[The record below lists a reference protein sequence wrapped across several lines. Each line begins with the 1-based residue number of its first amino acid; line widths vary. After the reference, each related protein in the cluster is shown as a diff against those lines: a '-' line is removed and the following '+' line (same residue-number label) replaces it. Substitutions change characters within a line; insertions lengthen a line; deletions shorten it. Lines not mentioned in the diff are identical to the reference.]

1 MNQSLGPILDQVMPT
16 VIASG
21 LLVSLCTIQTPST
34 TDDAIGAPV
43 GTYVDVVGLIDIPCT
58 APPEGIGTGISAAEM
73 KEMQYDSG
81 IVPLHVLLN
90 DWYPQIRDLWLAG
103 ARAVIDGTPFDLMG
117 SESDSQK
124 KMTRLKLR
132 ILRP

>member
-1 MNQSLGPILDQVMPT
+1 MNQTLGPILDQVMPT

-58 APPEGIGTGISAAEM
+58 APPLAFKDVITSTEM
-73 KEMQYDSG
+73 KAMQYDSG
-81 IVPLHVLLN
+81 VVPLHVLLN

-124 KMTRLKLR
+124 KMTRLNLR

>member
-1 MNQSLGPILDQVMPT
+1 MNQSLGLMLDQVMPMVRAT
-16 VIASG
+16 G
-21 LLVSLCTIQTPST
+21 LLVSLCTIQVPSGA
-34 TDDAIGAPV
+34 DDAIGAPS
-43 GTYVDVVGLIDIPCT
+43 GTYADVAGLINIPCT

-73 KEMQYDSG
+73 KELQYDSG
-81 IVPLHVLLN
+81 IVPLHVLLD

-117 SESDSQK
+117 AESDSQM